1 MITYRYGEKH
11 GGAQELRNT
20 GEYIVVRGTARN
32 ERLRPETLSAR
43 AREILARL
51 EPAVSFPDKGV
62 EVLRQSTIGA
72 DEALVELKREEKD
85 KLAFAGRALAHPVHG
100 LPSVYTENLFI
111 KLEDDCSSAIGAI
124 VQRCGLSPKES
135 PLDLGG
141 ELEVREA
148 APKNA
153 YVVKAPP
160 STGQNVFEIAD
171 RLLRLP
177 EVRYC
182 YPEVLRPSNA
192 KRVFPEQWHLKSLS
206 ISTIDPNAHISVE
219 EAWTKTTFQNVT
231 IAIIDDGVDDT
242 HPEFNEKGKIVWPYD
257 FFQGIAVARPVTPED
272 SHGTACAGVACA
284 NGVLNASG
292 VAPMA
297 RLMPIRAPSRS
308 VGSILQ
314 SRAFNWAVDHG
325 ADVISCSW
333 GPPDGPVGV
342 PNDPRHNE
350 IHALPADLQLA
361 IEYAVRAG
369 RKQENGDRLGC
380 LITFAAGN
388 GDENVDND
396 RYASHDK
403 VVAVAACNDQAK
415 RCFYSDH
422 GNAIWCAFPS
432 ADSWSGQTTG
442 IWTTDRSGPDGF
454 NVGINAEGDWD
465 GNYTNSFGGTS
476 SACAGAAGV
485 AALIIAACPKLR
497 WDEVKDIMRLCCD
510 RIDTA
515 GGAYDSYGHS
525 PYYGYGRLNAKTAVE
540 LAVSRCT

>member
-20 GEYIVVRGTARN
+20 GEYIVVRGKTRKGK
-32 ERLRPETLSAR
+32 LRAETLGPR
-43 AREILARL
+43 TRDVLGRL
-51 EPAVSFPDKGV
+51 ERAYSFPDKGV
-62 EVLRQSTIGA
+62 EVLRQYRIGA
-72 DEALVELKREEKD
+72 DEALVELKKEGND
-85 KLAFAGRALAHPVHG
+85 DLAFAGRALAHPVHG
-100 LPSVYTENLFI
+100 LPSIYTENLFI
-111 KLEDDCSSAIGAI
+111 KLEEDCSSSAIGGI
-124 VQRCGLSPKES
+124 MQSCGLTPKAQ
-135 PLDLGG
+135 LADLGKD
-141 ELEVREA
+141 LRYQAA

-153 YVVKAPP
+153 YVVKAPV
-160 STGQNVFEIAD
+160 STGQNVFEMAD

-182 YPEVLRPSNA
+182 YPEVLRPSHA
-192 KRVFPEQWHLKSLS
+192 KRVFDEQWHLKPSPNS
-206 ISTIDPNAHISVE
+206 SIDPSAHVSAE
-219 EAWTKTTFQNVT
+219 EAWIQTTFENVT
-231 IAIIDDGVDDT
+231 IAVIDDGVDDT
-242 HPEFNEKGKIVWPYD
+242 HPEFNEKGKIVSPYD
-257 FFQGIAVARPVTPED
+257 FFLKINAARPANPED

-284 NGVLNASG
+284 SGVRGASG

-308 VGSILQ
+308 DIGSTLQ
-314 SRAFNWAVDHG
+314 SDAFYWAVDHG

-342 PNDPRHNE
+342 PNDPRHDE
-350 IHALPADLQLA
+350 IHPLPAHLQLA

-369 RKQENGDRLGC
+369 RDGRGC

-388 GDENVDND
+388 GDESVDND
-396 RYASHDK
+396 RYASYDK

-422 GNAIWCAFPS
+422 GKAIWCAFPS
-432 ADSWSGQTTG
+432 ADSWSGRTTG
-442 IWTTDRSGPDGF
+442 IWTTDRSGTDGF
-454 NVGINAEGDWD
+454 NVGIDAEGDWN
-465 GNYTNSFGGTS
+465 GNFTNSFGGTS

-485 AALIIAACPKLR
+485 AALIIAACPSLP

-515 GGAYDSYGHS
+515 GGAYDVYGHS

-540 LAVSRCT
+540 LARDRCA